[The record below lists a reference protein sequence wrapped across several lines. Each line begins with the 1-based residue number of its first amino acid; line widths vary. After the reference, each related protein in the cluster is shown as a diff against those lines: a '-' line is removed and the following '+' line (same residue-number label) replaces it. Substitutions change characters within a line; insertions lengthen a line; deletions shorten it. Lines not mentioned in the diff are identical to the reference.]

1 MEDSTSSLIEA
12 MNAAD
17 RIHQLYSLMEQVP
30 YLLADEREGDAI
42 TLFTLLAD
50 ELEPTIATLR
60 QSLEDAHSGLFTYP
74 TSKPTPIV
82 IQ

>member
-1 MEDSTSSLIEA
+1 MEDSISSLIEA

-17 RIHQLYSLMEQVP
+17 RIFQLYSLMEHIP
-30 YLLADEREGDAI
+30 HLIDHGREGDAI
-42 TLFTLLAD
+42 TLFTLLDD

-60 QSLEDAHSGLFTYP
+60 QALEVAHSGLFTYP
-74 TSKPTPIV
+74 TSRPTPIV